1 MKATR
6 SDSAAESWF
15 RSLNCDARYG
25 AALAG
30 LLGVM
35 LLLNLAGDAARGLL
49 CYERDALARF
59 EWWRLLSAH
68 LVHLGWMHALLN
80 CGGLL
85 LLWMLYARELT
96 PARWLWVAGL
106 SALVIDGGLWLREP
120 DVEAYL
126 GASGVLHG
134 IWAAGA
140 CSAYRRGDVMG
151 AAMLLLLVVKLIY
164 EQQTGASVF
173 EHDLPMVPAAHLFG
187 ALGGLV
193 AAVVPRGAGKPL

>member
-6 SDSAAESWF
+6 YDSAAESWF

-30 LLGVM
+30 LLGGM
-35 LLLNLAGDAARGLL
+35 LLLNLAGDPVRELL
-49 CYERDALARF
+49 CYERAALARF

-68 LVHLGWMHALLN
+68 LVHLGWMHVLLN

-96 PARWLWVAGL
+96 PARWLWIAGL
-106 SALVIDGGLWLREP
+106 SALAIDVGLWFREP

-140 CSAYRRGDVMG
+140 CAAYRRGDAMG

-164 EQQTGASVF
+164 EQQSGASVF

-187 ALGGLV
+187 ALGGII
-193 AAVVPRGAGKPL
+193 AAVLPRSAAKPL